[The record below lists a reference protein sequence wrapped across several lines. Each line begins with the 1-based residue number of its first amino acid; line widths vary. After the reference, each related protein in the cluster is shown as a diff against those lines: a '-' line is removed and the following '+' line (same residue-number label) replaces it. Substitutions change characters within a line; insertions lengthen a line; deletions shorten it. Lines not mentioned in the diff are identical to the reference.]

1 MENIVLRMEGIS
13 KIFPGVKALDK
24 VDLNVYEGKVMALL
38 GENGAGKSTL
48 VKILSGVY
56 QKSEGELY
64 FNDKPLVVKSTKEA
78 MIKGIS
84 IIHQELNLIEELSIA
99 ENIFIGRTPAVK
111 GVIKWKEL
119 FSKTSELL
127 KRLNLDLNP
136 KTLVKDLSI
145 GHKQMVEIAK
155 ALSFNAKIIIMDEP
169 TDALTSTE
177 SESLFEVIKELKK
190 DGKSIVY
197 ISHRLP
203 EIFKMCDYVTVLR
216 DGKFVSESV
225 VSDIDEDTLIEM
237 MVGRKLDEQYPYV
250 KAKTSDVL
258 LRIENLNNKFIK
270 NINFSL
276 MKGEILGVAGLMGA
290 GRTEL
295 AKSIYGAIKINQGKI
310 YMNNKH
316 VVIKNETTALKRG
329 IAYVSEDRKKDGL
342 VLEMNVRDN
351 LSLSSLKEVVTNG
364 IISNSKESKLVNYY
378 KDYLSIKTPSIL
390 RKINLLSGGNQ
401 QKVSIAKA
409 LACNP
414 SVIIFDEP
422 TRGVDVGAK
431 KEIYDLMNVFKAK
444 GIGIIMISSEI
455 PEILGVC
462 DRVMVMKDGEI
473 SGILSREDATQEAI
487 MKLALSIQEVKNVS
501 DN

>member
-56 QKSEGELY
+56 QKSEGNLY
-64 FNDKPLVVKSTKEA
+64 FNDKPLIVKSTKEA
-78 MIKGIS
+78 MVKGIS

-99 ENIFIGRTPAVK
+99 ENIFIGRTPSFK
-111 GVIKWKEL
+111 GIIKWN
-119 FSKTSELL
+119 ELL
-127 KRLNLDLNP
+127 ARTSKLLKKLNLELNP

-177 SESLFEVIKELKK
+177 SESLFEVIKELKD

-237 MVGRKLDEQYPYV
+237 MVGRRLVEQYPYIES
-250 KAKTSDVL
+250 KSSDVL
-258 LRIENLNNKFIK
+258 LRVENLGNKFVK

-276 MKGEILGVAGLMGA
+276 IKGEILGVAGLMGA

-295 AKSIYGAIKINQGKI
+295 AKSIYGAIKIDNGKI
-310 YMNNKH
+310 YMNDKH
-316 VVIKNETTALKRG
+316 IVIKNETAALKKG

-342 VLEMNVRDN
+342 VLEMNVKDN
-351 LSLSSLKEVVTNG
+351 LSLSSLKELLTNG
-364 IISNSKESKLVNYY
+364 IISNAKESKLVNYY
-378 KDYLSIKTPSIL
+378 KDYMSIKTPSIL

-409 LACNP
+409 LACSP

-431 KEIYDLMNVFKAK
+431 KEIYDLMNIFKSK

-473 SGILSREDATQEAI
+473 SGIINREDATQEAI
-487 MKLALSIQEVKNVS
+487 MKLALSTKEVKNVG